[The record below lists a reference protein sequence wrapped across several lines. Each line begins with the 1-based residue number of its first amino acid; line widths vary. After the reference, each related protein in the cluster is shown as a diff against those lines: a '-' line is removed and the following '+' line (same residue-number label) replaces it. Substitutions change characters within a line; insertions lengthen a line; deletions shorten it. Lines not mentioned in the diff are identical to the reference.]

1 MSGDGWD
8 ALLDRDRIRRLF
20 DLRSSVYDSRGGSYA
35 EDPYP
40 TFNRL
45 RQIGPVHPGIP
56 HEALGWTGDVYF
68 QGLPYPGR
76 PHFSAYD
83 FDTCSTV
90 FKDEQ
95 FRPSD
100 SPQPGEPMLDAGI
113 LTMHG
118 RRHRSYR
125 TLVQPS
131 FVPGRAVWWLD
142 RWIATTV
149 DRLIDAVA
157 GDTRVDL
164 NTEFCAPI
172 PLLTIT
178 GSFGIS
184 VEEALD
190 VRAAV
195 TSDGQGG
202 DVLARLLVPIIA
214 ARRAEPADDL
224 ITVLTQAEMTD
235 EDGQV
240 HTLSDEEILAFA
252 FLLLAAGSG
261 TTWKQ
266 MGITIVS
273 LLRHP
278 EAQEAAK
285 EDPSFLR
292 GVIEESVRWMP
303 TDPVFARFAVEEVE
317 LGGVTIPQGSVVHAC
332 LAAANRDPARWEEP
346 DRFDPFRPLKPHLG
360 FGHGPHT
367 CLGMHV
373 AKTEMNHGIRSLL
386 ERLPDLRLDPDA
398 PPPRMIG
405 LYERGPDSVP
415 VRFGP
420 AA

>member
-1 MSGDGWD
+1 M
-8 ALLDRDRIRRLF
+8 AKLF
-20 DLRSSVYDSRGGSYA
+20 DLRSSVYDSRGGTFDR
-35 EDPYP
+35 DPYP

-45 RQIGPVHPGIP
+45 RQTGPVHPGIP
-56 HEALGWTGDVYF
+56 HEELGWTGDVYF
-68 QGLPYPGR
+68 QGLPYPDR

-83 FDTCSTV
+83 FESCSAV
-90 FKDEQ
+90 FKDER

-100 SPQPGEPMLDAGI
+100 EPRPGETMLDAGI

-118 RRHRSYR
+118 RRHRAYR

-131 FVPGRAVWWLD
+131 FVPGRAVWWLEN
-142 RWIATTV
+142 WISTIVTRLV
-149 DRLIDAVA
+149 DSFRHEGA
-157 GDTRVDL
+157 VDL
-164 NTEFCAPI
+164 NTAFCAPI

-195 TSDGQGG
+195 TSDGQAG

-214 ARRAEPADDL
+214 ARRRERADDL
-224 ITVLTQAEMTD
+224 ISVLVEAEVTD
-235 EDGQV
+235 EDGVV
-240 HTLSDEEILAFA
+240 HRLSDEEILAFS

-266 MGITIVS
+266 MGITIIS
-273 LLRHP
+273 LLGHP
-278 EAQEAAK
+278 EALAAAR
-285 EDPSFLR
+285 ENADFLKA
-292 GVIEESVRWMP
+292 VVEESVRWMP
-303 TDPVFARFAVEEVE
+303 TDPVFARFAVEDLE
-317 LGGVTIPQGSVVHAC
+317 LGGVAVPAGSVVHAC
-332 LAAANRDPARWEEP
+332 LAAANRDPSRWADP
-346 DRFDPFRPLKPHLG
+346 DRFDPFRPLKPHIG

-373 AKTEMNHGIRSLL
+373 AKTEMLHGIATLL

-398 PPPRMIG
+398 PAPRVIG

-415 VRFGP
+415 VRF
-420 AA
+420 AV